1 MPTCTVCTH
10 MKICIRLNILFP
22 ASNISHII
30 VLLFR
35 EMKLETVPEW
45 SLRAF
50 GDQWIT
56 LNLNISLLPP

>member
-1 MPTCTVCTH
+1 MYSMYTN
-10 MKICIRLNILFP
+10 MKMCIRLNISFP
-22 ASNISHII
+22 DSNISHII

-45 SLRAF
+45 SLRAS

-56 LNLNISLLPP
+56 LNLKTSLLPP